1 MVMGGRT
8 VYPGSVG
15 TNGVLT
21 DGHDVLQ
28 FLVAFTLLFHE
39 GKEDV
44 FGGEMV
50 VVLFHVCDE
59 SGIEGTAVFDAVVEV
74 IAAPS
79 YGGASSHNLFITLPS
94 VLDLCSLLG
103 LQLGYFLCEAFHLL
117 GIRLPLLLQ
126 NLQLVTITLQ
136 LLLGVEQ
143 FLAFFLA
150 ALVQDNDDN
159 GDD

>member
-28 FLVAFTLLFHE
+28 FLVVFTLLFHE

-50 VVLFHVCDE
+50 VVLFHVGDE

-74 IAAPS
+74 ITVPS
-79 YGGASSHNLFITLPS
+79 HGGASCHHLLVTLPS
-94 VLDLCSLLG
+94 VLDLCSLSG
-103 LQLGYFLCEAFHLL
+103 LQLGYFLCEPFHLL

-126 NLQLVTITLQ
+126 DLQLVAI
-136 LLLGVEQ
+136 
-143 FLAFFLA
+143 
-150 ALVQDNDDN
+150 AL
-159 GDD
+159 